1 MEEASHPLFSYP
13 HLGLPTYTL
22 NPKPAPTFYSSC
34 LLISLASEE
43 AYYNVS
49 CPPPCFPPL
58 LKVPSAVPKSLSL
71 ALFLSPLPPQ
81 PAQVSPPQSSQP
93 PPYPLNPRRS
103 VPTTGTIR
111 RVLDDAMPSS
121 LKHLDGTFR
130 VVHASA
136 DTDVVACAGTVATA
150 PTSAESRDALR
161 IYHAAIHDLTTPAE
175 DIAAAFLTSSVASMR
190 PSAKPIPIAPTSSP
204 TLLARVPPT
213 TISPTR
219 TDSHSQC
226 SNNATKTSH
235 LRF

>member
-103 VPTTGTIR
+103 VPTTGTHT
-111 RVLDDAMPSS
+111 AGSGCCKWPHHC
-121 LKHLDGTFR
+121 KHLDGTFR
-130 VVHASA
+130 VVGASA
-136 DTDVVACAGTVATA
+136 DTGVVACVGTVATA

-175 DIAAAFLTSSVASMR
+175 DIAFLRGVYETERQADFDRANPVAYAA
-190 PSAKPIPIAPTSSP
+190 
-204 TLLARVPPT
+204 
-213 TISPTR
+213 R
-219 TDSHSQC
+219 TGTPYHDFSD
-226 SNNATKTSH
+226 
-235 LRF
+235 